1 MVLPA
6 LLFVLLTPTS
16 GWVLFSPVVRTLGYK
31 AYEDATNTPW
41 VDPSSFNLEV
51 VSLRW
56 GLPPSS
62 YSDEALASG
71 ISFALHRDFCERLMP
86 LFPERTD
93 IGRFFLSCDDLR
105 DTVKRAAD
113 TWAINHK
120 KINFIDRTDACRD
133 VTGTQSCPYAELFI
147 VPDDIERSDSSSN
160 DLAVRAPFNSF
171 LAHTPVSFSLAH
183 ALFNSNLAQAEV
195 THDLGSIDYYPYSTA
210 GFRLNPGLGVVT
222 SRMSVRAPT
231 YASTFCWY
239 LDSTFCYQFHRWQY
253 ASVDVILIGRIVCAV
268 VFGLA
273 VLVVIYVFASMMYA
287 VGCEVK
293 APVEFNVTQMPGQER
308 RGGKRSGSQDRAE
321 SAIDLAEV
329 LQQAG
334 GGRKTIAAGRAAME
348 RRSVEG
354 QLTCGSKRCTN
365 LVDYIS
371 VAPTL
376 MLLAALFWMIF
387 APIFYFRVF
396 MPCWECYDFEA
407 TIAHEIGH
415 VLGFHHPDTEWE
427 LNLNAHHPMN
437 NLTCQRPFDHVY
449 LNQTERGLPD
459 SIMFSMTQ
467 HQDRTC
473 LSADDLE
480 GLNYLYPVCEGAFDP
495 LVDTGE
501 PLCIKVQRLT
511 GWLRLL
517 YTVIVP
523 FVIVSFFVISLQLC
537 VRHQQRK
544 RMVSLE
550 ATSERLREQRKLL
563 LKKMKEGAKRRASAV
578 GGATRR
584 QSVERDH
591 DPNRRSV
598 GFNLGRS
605 LSGRLG
611 TPRGETTTNT
621 REVELER
628 QLQAANQQ
636 VQQLEDIQMRAAIAA
651 SQEEP
656 SQCITRNSG
665 ACMSTGGASC

>member
-1 MVLPA
+1 MWL
-6 LLFVLLTPTS
+6 
-16 GWVLFSPVVRTLGYK
+16 
-31 AYEDATNTPW
+31 
-41 VDPSSFNLEV
+41 
-51 VSLRW
+51 
-56 GLPPSS
+56 
-62 YSDEALASG
+62 EALHEPRR
-71 ISFALHRDFCERLMP
+71 LHLRRA
-86 LFPERTD
+86 
-93 IGRFFLSCDDLR
+93 DL
-105 DTVKRAAD
+105 V
-113 TWAINHK
+113 
-120 KINFIDRTDACRD
+120 
-133 VTGTQSCPYAELFI
+133 
-147 VPDDIERSDSSSN
+147 
-160 DLAVRAPFNSF
+160 
-171 LAHTPVSFSLAH
+171 
-183 ALFNSNLAQAEV
+183 
-195 THDLGSIDYYPYSTA
+195 
-210 GFRLNPGLGVVT
+210 
-222 SRMSVRAPT
+222 
-231 YASTFCWY
+231 
-239 LDSTFCYQFHRWQY
+239 
-253 ASVDVILIGRIVCAV
+253 
-268 VFGLA
+268 
-273 VLVVIYVFASMMYA
+273 
-287 VGCEVK
+287 
-293 APVEFNVTQMPGQER
+293 
-308 RGGKRSGSQDRAE
+308 
-321 SAIDLAEV
+321 
-329 LQQAG
+329 
-334 GGRKTIAAGRAAME
+334 
-348 RRSVEG
+348 
-354 QLTCGSKRCTN
+354 
-365 LVDYIS
+365 
-371 VAPTL
+371 
-376 MLLAALFWMIF
+376 LLAALFWMIF

-480 GLNYLYPVCEGAFDP
+480 ASTICTLYARAPLDP
-495 LVDTGE
+495 CGHGRAVMHQGPE
-501 PLCIKVQRLT
+501 VNRLAAAT
-511 GWLRLL
+511 

-611 TPRGETTTNT
+611 TPQTTTNT